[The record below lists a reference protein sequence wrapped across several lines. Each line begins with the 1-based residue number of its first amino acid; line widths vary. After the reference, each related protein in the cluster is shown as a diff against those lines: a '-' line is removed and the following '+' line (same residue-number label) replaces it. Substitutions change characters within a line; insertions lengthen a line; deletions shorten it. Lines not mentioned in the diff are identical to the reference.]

1 MIFNNRCALIT
12 GAAAGI
18 GLATA
23 RTLAAHGVRLVLT
36 DVNSD
41 GLIKPSPSCGRAVRT
56 RSALSWTSAR
66 TRMSDRLGA
75 GLEENDIKIDI
86 LINNAGIWRDNTG
99 NFWETDPKSWIR
111 RWRINVYGLMYLTR
125 AILPGMIERRYGRI
139 VNVASVAGIYGIS
152 GMTDYSAT
160 KGAVIAFTK
169 SLAKETTGYGVTV
182 NSVSPGNIGDGT
194 ADNGLSYAGRHRQL
208 CRVRRAYLLSRE
220 RQRELVLGSG
230 LPRRPG
236 ARKKDVTGCFRRR
249 ELYQIHSVV
258 LQFALE

>member
-23 RTLAAHGVRLVLT
+23 RNLAAHGVRLVLT
-36 DVNSD
+36 DVNAD
-41 GLIKPSPSCGRAVRT
+41 GLDKAVAELRE
-56 RSALSWTSAR
+56 SGADAVGFVIDVSSDEDI
-66 TRMSDRLGA
+66 DRLAA

-86 LINNAGIWRDNTG
+86 LVNNAGIWRDNTG

-125 AILPGMIERRYGRI
+125 ALLPGMLERRYGRI

-182 NSVSPGNIGDGT
+182 NSVSPGNIGDGDK
-194 ADNGLSYAGRHRQL
+194 DNGLSYAGRIGSYAECAELICFLASDNASWCSGQDY
-208 CRVRRAYLLSRE
+208 RAD
-220 RQRELVLGSG
+220 GC
-230 LPRRPG
+230 
-236 ARKKDVTGCFRRR
+236 RKKM
-249 ELYQIHSVV
+249 
-258 LQFALE
+258 

>member
-41 GLIKPSPSCGRAVRT
+41 GLDKAVAELRE
-56 RSALSWTSAR
+56 SGADAVSFVIDVGSDEDI
-66 TRMSDRLGA
+66 DRLAA
-75 GLEENDIKIDI
+75 GLKENDIKIDI

-125 AILPGMIERRYGRI
+125 AILPGMLERRYGRI

-182 NSVSPGNIGDGT
+182 NSVSPGNIGDGDK
-194 ADNGLSYAGRHRQL
+194 DNGLSYAGRIGSYAECAELICFLASDNASWCSGQDY
-208 CRVRRAYLLSRE
+208 RAD
-220 RQRELVLGSG
+220 GC
-230 LPRRPG
+230 
-236 ARKKDVTGCFRRR
+236 RKKM
-249 ELYQIHSVV
+249 
-258 LQFALE
+258 

>member
-1 MIFNNRCALIT
+1 MKFNNRCALIT

-23 RTLAAHGVRLVLT
+23 RNLAANGVKLVLT

-41 GLIKPSPSCGRAVRT
+41 GLDKAVAELRE
-56 RSALSWTSAR
+56 SGADAVGFVLDVSSDEDI
-66 TRMSDRLGA
+66 DRLAA

-86 LINNAGIWRDNTG
+86 LINSAGIWRDNTG

-182 NSVSPGNIGDGT
+182 NSVSPGNIGDGEY
-194 ADNGLSYAGRHRQL
+194 DNGLSYAGRIGSYAECAELICFLTSDNASWCSGQDY
-208 CRVRRAYLLSRE
+208 RAD
-220 RQRELVLGSG
+220 GC
-230 LPRRPG
+230 
-236 ARKKDVTGCFRRR
+236 RKKM
-249 ELYQIHSVV
+249 
-258 LQFALE
+258 

>member
-1 MIFNNRCALIT
+1 MKFNNRCALIT

-23 RTLAAHGVRLVLT
+23 RNLAANGVKLVLT

-41 GLIKPSPSCGRAVRT
+41 GLDKAVAELRE
-56 RSALSWTSAR
+56 SGADAVGFVLDVSSDEDI
-66 TRMSDRLGA
+66 DRLAA

-182 NSVSPGNIGDGT
+182 NSVSPGNIGDGDK
-194 ADNGLSYAGRHRQL
+194 DNGLSYAGRIGSYAECAELICFLTSDNASWCSGQDY
-208 CRVRRAYLLSRE
+208 RAD
-220 RQRELVLGSG
+220 GC
-230 LPRRPG
+230 
-236 ARKKDVTGCFRRR
+236 RKKM
-249 ELYQIHSVV
+249 
-258 LQFALE
+258 

>member
-23 RTLAAHGVRLVLT
+23 RNLAAHGVKLVLT

-41 GLIKPSPSCGRAVRT
+41 GLDKAVAELRE
-56 RSALSWTSAR
+56 SGADAVSYVIDVS
-66 TRMSDRLGA
+66 SDEDVDRLAA
-75 GLEENDIKIDI
+75 GLNEKNIDVDI
-86 LINNAGIWRDNTG
+86 LVNNAGIWRDNTG

-182 NSVSPGNIGDGT
+182 NSVSPGNIGDGDK
-194 ADNGLSYAGRHRQL
+194 DNGLSYAGRIGSYAECAELICFLASDNASWCSGQDY
-208 CRVRRAYLLSRE
+208 RAD
-220 RQRELVLGSG
+220 GC
-230 LPRRPG
+230 
-236 ARKKDVTGCFRRR
+236 RKKM
-249 ELYQIHSVV
+249 
-258 LQFALE
+258 

>member
-23 RTLAAHGVRLVLT
+23 RNLAAHGVRLVLT

-41 GLIKPSPSCGRAVRT
+41 GLDKAVAELRE
-56 RSALSWTSAR
+56 SGADVVSFVIDVGSDEDV
-66 TRMSDRLGA
+66 DRLAA

-125 AILPGMIERRYGRI
+125 ALLPGMIERRYGRI

-182 NSVSPGNIGDGT
+182 NSVSPGNIGDGEY
-194 ADNGLSYAGRHRQL
+194 DNGLSYAGRIGSYAECAELICFVASDNASWCSGQDY
-208 CRVRRAYLLSRE
+208 RAD
-220 RQRELVLGSG
+220 GC
-230 LPRRPG
+230 
-236 ARKKDVTGCFRRR
+236 RKKM
-249 ELYQIHSVV
+249 
-258 LQFALE
+258 

>member
-41 GLIKPSPSCGRAVRT
+41 GLDKAVAELRE
-56 RSALSWTSAR
+56 SGADAVSYVLDVSSDEDV
-66 TRMSDRLGA
+66 DRLAA

-125 AILPGMIERRYGRI
+125 AILPGMLERRYGRVI
-139 VNVASVAGIYGIS
+139 NVASVAGIYGIS

-182 NSVSPGNIGDGT
+182 NSVSPGNICDGDK
-194 ADNGLSYAGRHRQL
+194 DNGLSYAGRIGSYAECAELICFVASDNASWCSGQDY
-208 CRVRRAYLLSRE
+208 RAD
-220 RQRELVLGSG
+220 GC
-230 LPRRPG
+230 
-236 ARKKDVTGCFRRR
+236 RKKM
-249 ELYQIHSVV
+249 
-258 LQFALE
+258 

>member
-23 RTLAAHGVRLVLT
+23 RNLAAHGVRLVLT

-41 GLIKPSPSCGRAVRT
+41 GLDKAVAELRE
-56 RSALSWTSAR
+56 SGADAVSFVIDVGSDEDV
-66 TRMSDRLGA
+66 DRLAA

-86 LINNAGIWRDNTG
+86 LINNARIWRDNTG

-125 AILPGMIERRYGRI
+125 AILPGMIERRYGRVI
-139 VNVASVAGIYGIS
+139 NVASVAGIYGIS

-182 NSVSPGNIGDGT
+182 NSVSPGNIGDGEY
-194 ADNGLSYAGRHRQL
+194 DNGLSYAGRIGSYAECAELICFVASDNASWCSGQDY
-208 CRVRRAYLLSRE
+208 RAD
-220 RQRELVLGSG
+220 GC
-230 LPRRPG
+230 
-236 ARKKDVTGCFRRR
+236 RKKM
-249 ELYQIHSVV
+249 
-258 LQFALE
+258 

>member
-1 MIFNNRCALIT
+1 MKFNNRCALIT

-41 GLIKPSPSCGRAVRT
+41 GLDKAVAELRE
-56 RSALSWTSAR
+56 SGADAVSYVIDVGSDEDI
-66 TRMSDRLGA
+66 DRLAA

-99 NFWETDPKSWIR
+99 RFWETDPKSWIR

-182 NSVSPGNIGDGT
+182 NSVSPGNIGDGDK
-194 ADNGLSYAGRHRQL
+194 DNGLSYAGRIGSYAECAELICFLASDNASWCSGQDY
-208 CRVRRAYLLSRE
+208 RAD
-220 RQRELVLGSG
+220 GC
-230 LPRRPG
+230 
-236 ARKKDVTGCFRRR
+236 RKKM
-249 ELYQIHSVV
+249 
-258 LQFALE
+258 

>member
-36 DVNSD
+36 DVNAD
-41 GLIKPSPSCGRAVRT
+41 GLDKAVAELRE
-56 RSALSWTSAR
+56 SGADAVGFVLDVSSDEDV
-66 TRMSDRLGA
+66 DRLAA

-99 NFWETDPKSWIR
+99 RFWETDPKSWIR

-125 AILPGMIERRYGRI
+125 AILPGMIERRYGRVI
-139 VNVASVAGIYGIS
+139 NVASVAGIYGIS

-182 NSVSPGNIGDGT
+182 NSVSPGNIGDGDK
-194 ADNGLSYAGRHRQL
+194 DNGLSYAGRIGSYAECAELICFVASDNASWCSGQDY
-208 CRVRRAYLLSRE
+208 RAD
-220 RQRELVLGSG
+220 GC
-230 LPRRPG
+230 
-236 ARKKDVTGCFRRR
+236 RKKM
-249 ELYQIHSVV
+249 
-258 LQFALE
+258 

>member
-1 MIFNNRCALIT
+1 MKFNNRCALIT

-23 RTLAAHGVRLVLT
+23 RNLAANGVKLVLT

-41 GLIKPSPSCGRAVRT
+41 GLDKAVAELRE
-56 RSALSWTSAR
+56 SGADAVGFVLDVSSDEDV
-66 TRMSDRLGA
+66 DRLAA

-125 AILPGMIERRYGRI
+125 AILPGMLERRYGRVI
-139 VNVASVAGIYGIS
+139 NVASVAGIYGIS

-182 NSVSPGNIGDGT
+182 NSVSPGNIGDGDK
-194 ADNGLSYAGRHRQL
+194 DNGLSYAGRIGSYAECAELICFVASDNASWCSGQDY
-208 CRVRRAYLLSRE
+208 RAD
-220 RQRELVLGSG
+220 GC
-230 LPRRPG
+230 
-236 ARKKDVTGCFRRR
+236 RKKM
-249 ELYQIHSVV
+249 
-258 LQFALE
+258 

>member
-23 RTLAAHGVRLVLT
+23 RNLAAHGVRLVLT

-41 GLIKPSPSCGRAVRT
+41 GLDKAVAELRE
-56 RSALSWTSAR
+56 SGADVVSFVLDVSSDEDV
-66 TRMSDRLGA
+66 DRLAA

-99 NFWETDPKSWIR
+99 RFWETDPKSWIR

-125 AILPGMIERRYGRI
+125 AILPGMIERQYGRI

-182 NSVSPGNIGDGT
+182 NSVSPGNIGDGEY
-194 ADNGLSYAGRHRQL
+194 DNGLSYAGRIGSYAECAELICFLASDNASWCSGQDY
-208 CRVRRAYLLSRE
+208 RAD
-220 RQRELVLGSG
+220 GC
-230 LPRRPG
+230 
-236 ARKKDVTGCFRRR
+236 RKKM
-249 ELYQIHSVV
+249 
-258 LQFALE
+258 

>member
-23 RTLAAHGVRLVLT
+23 RNLAAHGVRLVLT

-41 GLIKPSPSCGRAVRT
+41 GLDKAVAELRE
-56 RSALSWTSAR
+56 SGADAVGFVLDVSSDEDI
-66 TRMSDRLGA
+66 DRLAA

-125 AILPGMIERRYGRI
+125 AILPGMLERRYGRI

-182 NSVSPGNIGDGT
+182 NSVSPGNIGDGDK
-194 ADNGLSYAGRHRQL
+194 DNGLSYAGRIGSYAECAELICFVASDNASWCSGQDY
-208 CRVRRAYLLSRE
+208 RAD
-220 RQRELVLGSG
+220 GC
-230 LPRRPG
+230 
-236 ARKKDVTGCFRRR
+236 RKKM
-249 ELYQIHSVV
+249 
-258 LQFALE
+258 

>member
-1 MIFNNRCALIT
+1 MKFNNRCALIT

-23 RTLAAHGVRLVLT
+23 RNLAANGVKLVLT

-41 GLIKPSPSCGRAVRT
+41 GLDKAVAELRE
-56 RSALSWTSAR
+56 SGADAVGFVLDVSSDEDV
-66 TRMSDRLGA
+66 DRLAA

-86 LINNAGIWRDNTG
+86 LINNAIDIRIDTG

-125 AILPGMIERRYGRI
+125 AILPGMLERRYGRVI
-139 VNVASVAGIYGIS
+139 NVASVAGIYGIS

-182 NSVSPGNIGDGT
+182 NSVSPGNIGDGDK
-194 ADNGLSYAGRHRQL
+194 DNGLSYAGRIGSYAECAELICFLASDNASWCSGQDY
-208 CRVRRAYLLSRE
+208 RAD
-220 RQRELVLGSG
+220 GC
-230 LPRRPG
+230 
-236 ARKKDVTGCFRRR
+236 RKKM
-249 ELYQIHSVV
+249 
-258 LQFALE
+258 

>member
-41 GLIKPSPSCGRAVRT
+41 GLDKAVAELRE
-56 RSALSWTSAR
+56 SGADAVSFVIDVGSDEDI
-66 TRMSDRLGA
+66 DRLAA

-125 AILPGMIERRYGRI
+125 AILPGMIERQYGRVI
-139 VNVASVAGIYGIS
+139 NVASVAGIYGIS

-182 NSVSPGNIGDGT
+182 NSVSPGNIGDGDK
-194 ADNGLSYAGRHRQL
+194 DNGLSYAGRIGSYAECAELICFLASDNASWCSGQDY
-208 CRVRRAYLLSRE
+208 RAD
-220 RQRELVLGSG
+220 GC
-230 LPRRPG
+230 
-236 ARKKDVTGCFRRR
+236 RKKM
-249 ELYQIHSVV
+249 
-258 LQFALE
+258 

>member
-1 MIFNNRCALIT
+1 MKFNNRCALIT

-23 RTLAAHGVRLVLT
+23 RNLAANGVKLVLT

-41 GLIKPSPSCGRAVRT
+41 GLDKAVAELRE
-56 RSALSWTSAR
+56 SGADAVGFVLDVSSDEDV
-66 TRMSDRLGA
+66 DRLAA

-125 AILPGMIERRYGRI
+125 AILPGMLERQYGRVI
-139 VNVASVAGIYGIS
+139 NVASVAGIYGIS

-182 NSVSPGNIGDGT
+182 NSVSPGNIGDGDK
-194 ADNGLSYAGRHRQL
+194 DNGLSYAGRIGSYAECAELICFLASDNASWCSGQDY
-208 CRVRRAYLLSRE
+208 RAD
-220 RQRELVLGSG
+220 GC
-230 LPRRPG
+230 
-236 ARKKDVTGCFRRR
+236 RKKM
-249 ELYQIHSVV
+249 
-258 LQFALE
+258 

>member
-36 DVNSD
+36 DVNAD
-41 GLIKPSPSCGRAVRT
+41 GLDKAVAELRE
-56 RSALSWTSAR
+56 SGADAVSYVIDVGSDEDI
-66 TRMSDRLGA
+66 DRLAA

-125 AILPGMIERRYGRI
+125 ALLPGMIERQYGRVI
-139 VNVASVAGIYGIS
+139 NVASVAGIYGIS

-182 NSVSPGNIGDGT
+182 NSVSPGNIGDGDK
-194 ADNGLSYAGRHRQL
+194 DNGLSYAGRVGSYAECAELICFLASDNASWCSGQDY
-208 CRVRRAYLLSRE
+208 RAD
-220 RQRELVLGSG
+220 GC
-230 LPRRPG
+230 
-236 ARKKDVTGCFRRR
+236 RKKM
-249 ELYQIHSVV
+249 
-258 LQFALE
+258 

>member
-23 RTLAAHGVRLVLT
+23 RNLAAHGVRLVLT
-36 DVNSD
+36 DVNAD
-41 GLIKPSPSCGRAVRT
+41 GLDKAVAELRE
-56 RSALSWTSAR
+56 SGADAVGFVLDVSSDEDI
-66 TRMSDRLGA
+66 DRLAA

-86 LINNAGIWRDNTG
+86 LVNNAGIWRDNTG

-125 AILPGMIERRYGRI
+125 ALLPGMLERRYGRI

-182 NSVSPGNIGDGT
+182 NSVSPGNIGDGDK
-194 ADNGLSYAGRHRQL
+194 DNGLSYAGRIGSYAECAELICFVASDNASWCSGQDY
-208 CRVRRAYLLSRE
+208 RAD
-220 RQRELVLGSG
+220 GC
-230 LPRRPG
+230 
-236 ARKKDVTGCFRRR
+236 RKKM
-249 ELYQIHSVV
+249 
-258 LQFALE
+258 

>member
-23 RTLAAHGVRLVLT
+23 RNLAAHGLRLVLT

-41 GLIKPSPSCGRAVRT
+41 GLDKAVAELRE
-56 RSALSWTSAR
+56 SGADVVSFVIDVGSDEDI
-66 TRMSDRLGA
+66 DRLAA

-169 SLAKETTGYGVTV
+169 SLAKETTEYGVTV
-182 NSVSPGNIGDGT
+182 NSVSPGNIGDGDK
-194 ADNGLSYAGRHRQL
+194 DNGLSYAGRIGSYAECAELICFVASDNASWCSGQDY
-208 CRVRRAYLLSRE
+208 RAD
-220 RQRELVLGSG
+220 GC
-230 LPRRPG
+230 
-236 ARKKDVTGCFRRR
+236 RKKM
-249 ELYQIHSVV
+249 
-258 LQFALE
+258 

>member
-23 RTLAAHGVRLVLT
+23 RNLAAHGVRLVLT

-41 GLIKPSPSCGRAVRT
+41 GLDKAVAELRE
-56 RSALSWTSAR
+56 SGADAVSYVIDVGSDEDI
-66 TRMSDRLGA
+66 DRLAA

-125 AILPGMIERRYGRI
+125 ALLPGMIERRYGRI

-182 NSVSPGNIGDGT
+182 NSVSPGNIGDGDK
-194 ADNGLSYAGRHRQL
+194 DNGLSYAGRIGSYAECAELICFLASDNASWCSGQDY
-208 CRVRRAYLLSRE
+208 RAD
-220 RQRELVLGSG
+220 GC
-230 LPRRPG
+230 
-236 ARKKDVTGCFRRR
+236 RKKM
-249 ELYQIHSVV
+249 
-258 LQFALE
+258 

>member
-41 GLIKPSPSCGRAVRT
+41 GLDKAVAELRE
-56 RSALSWTSAR
+56 SGAGVVSFVIDVGSDEDI
-66 TRMSDRLGA
+66 DRLAA
-75 GLEENDIKIDI
+75 GLEENDINIDI

-125 AILPGMIERRYGRI
+125 ALLPGMIERRYGRI

-182 NSVSPGNIGDGT
+182 NSVSPGNIGDGEY
-194 ADNGLSYAGRHRQL
+194 DNGLSYAGRIGSYAECAELICFVASDNASWCSGQDY
-208 CRVRRAYLLSRE
+208 RAD
-220 RQRELVLGSG
+220 GC
-230 LPRRPG
+230 
-236 ARKKDVTGCFRRR
+236 RKKM
-249 ELYQIHSVV
+249 
-258 LQFALE
+258 

>member
-23 RTLAAHGVRLVLT
+23 RNLAAHGVRLVLT

-41 GLIKPSPSCGRAVRT
+41 GLDKAVAELRE
-56 RSALSWTSAR
+56 SGADVVSFVIDVGSDEDI
-66 TRMSDRLGA
+66 DRLAA
-75 GLEENDIKIDI
+75 GLEENHINIDI

-111 RWRINVYGLMYLTR
+111 RWRINVYGLMYLTS
-125 AILPGMIERRYGRI
+125 AILPGMLERQYGRI

-194 ADNGLSYAGRHRQL
+194 VDNGLSYAGRIGSYAECAELICFLASDNASWCSGQDY
-208 CRVRRAYLLSRE
+208 RAD
-220 RQRELVLGSG
+220 GC
-230 LPRRPG
+230 
-236 ARKKDVTGCFRRR
+236 RKKM
-249 ELYQIHSVV
+249 
-258 LQFALE
+258 

>member
-41 GLIKPSPSCGRAVRT
+41 GLDKAVAELRE
-56 RSALSWTSAR
+56 SGADVVSFVIDVGSDEDI
-66 TRMSDRLGA
+66 DRLAA

-111 RWRINVYGLMYLTR
+111 RWRINVYGLMYLTS
-125 AILPGMIERRYGRI
+125 AILPGMLERQYGRI

-194 ADNGLSYAGRHRQL
+194 VDNGLSYAGRIGSYAECAELICFLASDNASWCSGQDY
-208 CRVRRAYLLSRE
+208 RAD
-220 RQRELVLGSG
+220 GC
-230 LPRRPG
+230 
-236 ARKKDVTGCFRRR
+236 RKKM
-249 ELYQIHSVV
+249 
-258 LQFALE
+258 

>member
-23 RTLAAHGVRLVLT
+23 RNLAAHGVRLVLT

-41 GLIKPSPSCGRAVRT
+41 GLDKAVAELRE
-56 RSALSWTSAR
+56 SGADAVSFVIDVGSDEDI
-66 TRMSDRLGA
+66 DRLAA

-99 NFWETDPKSWIR
+99 RFWETDPKSWIR

-125 AILPGMIERRYGRI
+125 ALLPGMIERRYGRI

-182 NSVSPGNIGDGT
+182 NSVSPGNIGDGDK
-194 ADNGLSYAGRHRQL
+194 DNGLSYAGRIGSYAECAELICFVASDNASWCSGQDY
-208 CRVRRAYLLSRE
+208 RAD
-220 RQRELVLGSG
+220 GC
-230 LPRRPG
+230 
-236 ARKKDVTGCFRRR
+236 RKKM
-249 ELYQIHSVV
+249 
-258 LQFALE
+258 

>member
-23 RTLAAHGVRLVLT
+23 RNLAAHGVRLVLT

-41 GLIKPSPSCGRAVRT
+41 GLDKAVAELRE
-56 RSALSWTSAR
+56 SGADAVGFVLDVGSDEDI
-66 TRMSDRLGA
+66 DRLAA

-125 AILPGMIERRYGRI
+125 AILPGMIERQYGRVI
-139 VNVASVAGIYGIS
+139 NVASVAGIYGIS

-182 NSVSPGNIGDGT
+182 NSVSPGNIGDGDK
-194 ADNGLSYAGRHRQL
+194 DNGLSYAGRIGSYAECAELICFLASDNASWCSGQDY
-208 CRVRRAYLLSRE
+208 RAD
-220 RQRELVLGSG
+220 GC
-230 LPRRPG
+230 
-236 ARKKDVTGCFRRR
+236 RKKM
-249 ELYQIHSVV
+249 
-258 LQFALE
+258 

>member
-41 GLIKPSPSCGRAVRT
+41 GLDKAVAELRECGADAVGFVLDV
-56 RSALSWTSAR
+56 SSDEDI
-66 TRMSDRLGA
+66 DRLAA

-125 AILPGMIERRYGRI
+125 AILPGMIERQYGRVI
-139 VNVASVAGIYGIS
+139 NVASVAGIYGIS

-182 NSVSPGNIGDGT
+182 NSVSPGNIGDGDK
-194 ADNGLSYAGRHRQL
+194 DNGLSYAGRIGSYAECAELICFVASDNASWCSGQDY
-208 CRVRRAYLLSRE
+208 RAD
-220 RQRELVLGSG
+220 GC
-230 LPRRPG
+230 
-236 ARKKDVTGCFRRR
+236 RKKM
-249 ELYQIHSVV
+249 
-258 LQFALE
+258 

>member
-41 GLIKPSPSCGRAVRT
+41 GLDKAVAELRENGADVVGFVIDVG
-56 RSALSWTSAR
+56 SDEDI
-66 TRMSDRLGA
+66 DRLAA

-99 NFWETDPKSWIR
+99 RFWETDPKSWIR

-182 NSVSPGNIGDGT
+182 NSVSPGNIGDGDK
-194 ADNGLSYAGRHRQL
+194 DNGLSYAGRIGSYAECAELICFVASDNASWCSGQDY
-208 CRVRRAYLLSRE
+208 RAD
-220 RQRELVLGSG
+220 GC
-230 LPRRPG
+230 
-236 ARKKDVTGCFRRR
+236 RKKM
-249 ELYQIHSVV
+249 
-258 LQFALE
+258 

>member
-41 GLIKPSPSCGRAVRT
+41 GLDKAVAELRE
-56 RSALSWTSAR
+56 SGADAVGFVLDVSSDEDI
-66 TRMSDRLGA
+66 DRLAA

-86 LINNAGIWRDNTG
+86 LVNNAGIWRDNTG

-125 AILPGMIERRYGRI
+125 ALLPGMLERRYGRI

-182 NSVSPGNIGDGT
+182 NSVSPGNIGDGDK
-194 ADNGLSYAGRHRQL
+194 DNGLSYAGRIGSYAECAELICFVASDNASWCSGQDY
-208 CRVRRAYLLSRE
+208 RAD
-220 RQRELVLGSG
+220 GC
-230 LPRRPG
+230 
-236 ARKKDVTGCFRRR
+236 RKKM
-249 ELYQIHSVV
+249 
-258 LQFALE
+258 

>member
-23 RTLAAHGVRLVLT
+23 RNLAVHGVRLVLT

-41 GLIKPSPSCGRAVRT
+41 GLDKAVAELRE
-56 RSALSWTSAR
+56 SGADAVSYVIDVS
-66 TRMSDRLGA
+66 SDEDVDRLAA
-75 GLEENDIKIDI
+75 GLNEKNIDVDI
-86 LINNAGIWRDNTG
+86 LVNNAGIWRDNTG

-182 NSVSPGNIGDGT
+182 NSVSPGNIGDGDK
-194 ADNGLSYAGRHRQL
+194 DNGLSYAGRIGSYAECAELICFLASDNASWCSGQDY
-208 CRVRRAYLLSRE
+208 RADRC
-220 RQRELVLGSG
+220 
-230 LPRRPG
+230 
-236 ARKKDVTGCFRRR
+236 RKKV
-249 ELYQIHSVV
+249 
-258 LQFALE
+258 

>member
-41 GLIKPSPSCGRAVRT
+41 GLDKAVAELRE
-56 RSALSWTSAR
+56 SGADAVSFVIDVGSDEDI
-66 TRMSDRLGA
+66 DRLAA
-75 GLEENDIKIDI
+75 GLKENDIKIDI

-125 AILPGMIERRYGRI
+125 AILPGMLERRYGRI

-169 SLAKETTGYGVTV
+169 SLAKETTEYGVLV
-182 NSVSPGNIGDGT
+182 NSVSPGNIGDGEY
-194 ADNGLSYAGRHRQL
+194 DNGLSYAGRIGSYAECAELICFLASDNASWCSGQDY
-208 CRVRRAYLLSRE
+208 RAD
-220 RQRELVLGSG
+220 GC
-230 LPRRPG
+230 
-236 ARKKDVTGCFRRR
+236 RKKM
-249 ELYQIHSVV
+249 
-258 LQFALE
+258 

>member
-23 RTLAAHGVRLVLT
+23 RNLAAHGVRLVLT

-41 GLIKPSPSCGRAVRT
+41 GLDKAVAELRE
-56 RSALSWTSAR
+56 SGADVVSFVLDVSSDEDV
-66 TRMSDRLGA
+66 DRLA
-75 GLEENDIKIDI
+75 AWLKENDINIDI

-125 AILPGMIERRYGRI
+125 AILPGMIERQYGRVI
-139 VNVASVAGIYGIS
+139 NVASVAGIYGIS

-182 NSVSPGNIGDGT
+182 NSVSPGNIGDGDK
-194 ADNGLSYAGRHRQL
+194 DNGLSYAGRIGSYAECAELICFVASDNASWCSGQDY
-208 CRVRRAYLLSRE
+208 RAD
-220 RQRELVLGSG
+220 GC
-230 LPRRPG
+230 
-236 ARKKDVTGCFRRR
+236 RKKM
-249 ELYQIHSVV
+249 
-258 LQFALE
+258 

>member
-23 RTLAAHGVRLVLT
+23 RNLAAHGVRLVLT

-41 GLIKPSPSCGRAVRT
+41 GLDKAVAELRE
-56 RSALSWTSAR
+56 SGADAVGFVLDVSSDEDV
-66 TRMSDRLGA
+66 DRLAA

-125 AILPGMIERRYGRI
+125 ALLPGMLERRYGRI

-182 NSVSPGNIGDGT
+182 NSVSPGNIGDGDK
-194 ADNGLSYAGRHRQL
+194 DNGLSYAGRIGSYAECAELICFVASDNASWCSGQDY
-208 CRVRRAYLLSRE
+208 RAD
-220 RQRELVLGSG
+220 GC
-230 LPRRPG
+230 
-236 ARKKDVTGCFRRR
+236 RKKM
-249 ELYQIHSVV
+249 
-258 LQFALE
+258 

>member
-41 GLIKPSPSCGRAVRT
+41 GLDKAVAELRE
-56 RSALSWTSAR
+56 SGADAVSYVLDVSSDEDV
-66 TRMSDRLGA
+66 DRLAA

-125 AILPGMIERRYGRI
+125 ALLPGMIERRYGRI

-182 NSVSPGNIGDGT
+182 NSVSPGNIGDGDK
-194 ADNGLSYAGRHRQL
+194 DNGLSYAGRIGSYAECAELICFLASDNASWCSGQDY
-208 CRVRRAYLLSRE
+208 RAD
-220 RQRELVLGSG
+220 GC
-230 LPRRPG
+230 
-236 ARKKDVTGCFRRR
+236 RKKM
-249 ELYQIHSVV
+249 
-258 LQFALE
+258 

>member
-36 DVNSD
+36 DVNAD
-41 GLIKPSPSCGRAVRT
+41 GLDKAVAELRE
-56 RSALSWTSAR
+56 SGADAVGFVIDVGSDEDI
-66 TRMSDRLGA
+66 DRLAA

-99 NFWETDPKSWIR
+99 KFWETDPKSWIR

-125 AILPGMIERRYGRI
+125 AILPGMIERQYGRVI
-139 VNVASVAGIYGIS
+139 NVASVAGIYGIS

-182 NSVSPGNIGDGT
+182 NSVSPGNIGDGEY
-194 ADNGLSYAGRHRQL
+194 DNGLSYAGRIGSYAEYAELICFLTSDNASWCSGQDY
-208 CRVRRAYLLSRE
+208 RAD
-220 RQRELVLGSG
+220 GC
-230 LPRRPG
+230 
-236 ARKKDVTGCFRRR
+236 RKKM
-249 ELYQIHSVV
+249 
-258 LQFALE
+258 